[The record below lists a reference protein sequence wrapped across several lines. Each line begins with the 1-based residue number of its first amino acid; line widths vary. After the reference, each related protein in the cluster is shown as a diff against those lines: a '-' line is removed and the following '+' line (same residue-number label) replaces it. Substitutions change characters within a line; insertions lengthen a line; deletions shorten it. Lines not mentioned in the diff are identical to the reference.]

1 MTRSGLALA
10 ICGALAMGPA
20 ALAGEK
26 RLEWSTPSAD
36 AKAALAELQKGVENF
51 QPQAALQ
58 ALAQK
63 IVAADPQF
71 AMGHYYL
78 SAVTPPPENQKHLQ
92 KAAELA
98 ARASDGER
106 RFIETMVVA
115 RSARALDAQ
124 AALDQLAADF
134 PGERVVQMLRG
145 QLLMGAGRLDEAL
158 AAFDKALKIDDS
170 TARAHTLAANIRILK
185 GEYAAARKGFEASL
199 ARLPKG
205 TAPGAQRYGT
215 AFTYLYEGQ
224 PARAIEVLRTYVDEY
239 KNAGSPFGFPEVFI
253 WNSIARIHL
262 ENGQLP
268 EAMSAY
274 EKGYASVPGS
284 GLDETQKKI
293 WLGRLHHGKGRT
305 LARLGQHDA
314 AWKEAQIIRR
324 MIDEGG
330 EQGKQFEPAWHYIAG
345 YLKLESGDVPGA
357 LTHLKQASP
366 QDPFHKLLLARAY
379 ERAGD
384 KASAKK
390 AYEEVAA
397 FNQNTLERALSYP
410 EAKKKISAN

>member
-1 MTRSGLALA
+1 
-10 ICGALAMGPA
+10 
-20 ALAGEK
+20 
-26 RLEWSTPSAD
+26 
-36 AKAALAELQKGVENF
+36 
-51 QPQAALQ
+51 
-58 ALAQK
+58 
-63 IVAADPQF
+63 
-71 AMGHYYL
+71 
-78 SAVTPPPENQKHLQ
+78 
-92 KAAELA
+92 
-98 ARASDGER
+98 
-106 RFIETMVVA
+106 VA
-115 RSARALDAQ
+115 RSARAADAGP
-124 AALDQLAADF
+124 ALDQLAADF
-134 PGERVVQMLRG
+134 PDERVIQMLRG
-145 QLLMGAGRLDEAL
+145 QLLSGGGRLDEAL
-158 AAFDKALKIDDS
+158 AAFDRALAIDDG
-170 TARAHTLAANIRILK
+170 TARAHAFAANLRILQ
-185 GEYAAARKGFEASL
+185 GDYAGARKGFDASL

-205 TAPGAQRYGT
+205 TAPGPQRYGT
-215 AFTYLYEGQ
+215 AFTYLYEGH
-224 PARAIEVLRTYVDEY
+224 PAKAIEVLRTYVQEY

-262 ENGQLP
+262 ENGQLA

-314 AWKEAQIIRR
+314 AWKEAQIIRK

-345 YLKLESGDVPGA
+345 YLKLEAGDVPAA
-357 LTHLKQASP
+357 LEHLKQANP
-366 QDPFHKLLLARAY
+366 QDPFHKLLLARAH

-384 KASAKK
+384 KAAAKR

-410 EAKKKISAN
+410 EAKKKLSTL